1 MEDHRQTGVT
11 LFELLATL
19 ALIGILAGLAVPA
32 FRDLLVNAR
41 LRSAATSLSNDIRQA
56 RRDAI
61 HDHRPRFISFQP
73 GQNGHWRYCISA
85 RAEADCRQAA
95 NPASRFVEND
105 RFSGIDLN
113 QVGFGRSTIRFSAV
127 RGTANPG
134 RLTLSAGP
142 GKQISVILSPL
153 GRVRL
158 CSNSDARYP
167 AC

>member
-32 FRDLLVNAR
+32 FRDLLITAR
-41 LRSAATSLSNDIRQA
+41 LRSAASTLSNDIRQA

-61 HDHRPRFISFQP
+61 RDHRPRFIYFQA
-73 GQNGHWRYCISA
+73 GQNGHWCYHIST
-85 RAEADCRQAA
+85 RMDVDCQQAA
-95 NPASRFVEND
+95 DSKSRLVEGI
-105 RFSGIDLN
+105 RFSGIDLTH
-113 QVGFGRSTIRFSAV
+113 VSFGHATIRFSAS
-127 RGTANPG
+127 RGTASPG
-134 RLTLSAGP
+134 RLTLVAGD
-142 GKQISVILSPL
+142 GRQVLIIVSPL

-158 CSNSDARYP
+158 CSDSDDRYP